1 MGTIFSTMSQIV
13 ANEGFTGLYRGLWI
27 SLWVTIPT
35 FGISFS
41 VYGTVKENIMK
52 LDPENT
58 PLPFMLLKD
67 TTTGHLSPYG
77 SMMSGALSG
86 LMSSVVLFPLDVVR
100 RRMQVAGIVVK
111 QVEDTKVA
119 IPRISLVGRHYVNF
133 NQLPGGSNGA
143 LAQLVLMI
151 RAEGIRGL
159 YRGILPEVL
168 KITPMVSIT
177 FCMYEFCLHLME
189 DYDD

>member
-1 MGTIFSTMSQIV
+1 
-13 ANEGFTGLYRGLWI
+13 
-27 SLWVTIPT
+27 
-35 FGISFS
+35 
-41 VYGTVKENIMK
+41 
-52 LDPENT
+52 
-58 PLPFMLLKD
+58 
-67 TTTGHLSPYG
+67 
-77 SMMSGALSG
+77 
-86 LMSSVVLFPLDVVR
+86 
-100 RRMQVAGIVVK
+100 MQVAGVVVR
-111 QVEDTKVA
+111 QVEGTQEA
-119 IPRISLVGRHYVNF
+119 IPKISLVGRHFVDF
-133 NQLPGGSNGA
+133 HQLPGGSNGA